1 MCALKYV
8 IENWNMSL
16 FGELCARYLYYEAI
30 VDDVEGQIN
39 YDLVKIKS
47 EVCNCFGIIQI
58 HSLQITMFNY
68 TSGCVN
74 DI

>member
-1 MCALKYV
+1 
-8 IENWNMSL
+8 MSL

-47 EVCNCFGIIQI
+47 EACNCFFP
-58 HSLQITMFNY
+58 TD
-68 TSGCVN
+68 N
-74 DI
+74 DV